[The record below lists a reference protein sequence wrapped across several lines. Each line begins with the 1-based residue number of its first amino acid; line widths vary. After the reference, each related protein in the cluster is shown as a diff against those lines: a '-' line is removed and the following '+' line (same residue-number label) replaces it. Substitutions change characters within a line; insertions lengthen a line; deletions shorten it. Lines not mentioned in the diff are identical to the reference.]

1 MTTKSTVRKTAND
14 LTEEEKQSV
23 SALSTLASGL
33 LSGLAS
39 NSLRKSDGCY

>member
-1 MTTKSTVRKTAND
+1 MADQYPGKTAND

-33 LSGLAS
+33 VSGLAG
-39 NSLRKSDGCY
+39 NSLRKSD